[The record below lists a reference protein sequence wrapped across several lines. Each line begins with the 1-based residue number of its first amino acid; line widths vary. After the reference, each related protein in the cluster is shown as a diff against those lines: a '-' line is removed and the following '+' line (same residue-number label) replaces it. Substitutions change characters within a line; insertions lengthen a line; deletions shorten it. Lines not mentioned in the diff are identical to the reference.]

1 MALGC
6 GLRSALRNGLPIR
19 GKFARSSCDYV
30 MCRLVKRFCFAPIIS
45 WISFSVENLLF
56 PGLRKMS
63 SQSKLK
69 VEKGGFSHILIQR
82 SIYVQ
87 AYMSLHFAKLNQRGS
102 SRSICFL

>member
-6 GLRSALRNGLPIR
+6 GLRSALRNGPAIR

-30 MCRLVKRFCFAPIIS
+30 ICRLVNRFCFAIDLLFPGYF
-45 WISFSVENLLF
+45 FSVENLLY

-82 SIYVQ
+82 SIYLQ
-87 AYMSLHFAKLNQRGS
+87 AVLVIAF
-102 SRSICFL
+102 C